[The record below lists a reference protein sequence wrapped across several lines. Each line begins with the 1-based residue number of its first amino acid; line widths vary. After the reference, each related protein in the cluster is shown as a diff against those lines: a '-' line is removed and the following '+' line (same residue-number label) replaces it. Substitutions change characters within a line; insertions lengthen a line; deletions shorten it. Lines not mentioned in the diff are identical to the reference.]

1 MNIFKNLKKVFT
13 NKYWLI
19 WVLLGFFIMSLPTYF
34 FTWWS
39 RHNIIFWE
47 WDNYFY
53 FILALD
59 ISLAIFFAIFLWATL
74 YKMKYFSNKKVSKL
88 WFIGGFIWSLVWW
101 CASCTLT
108 FATYLGLSSIL
119 AFLPYHWVELKL
131 LSIVILIYVCFIT
144 LKNLEVCN
152 LKFKKS

>member
-1 MNIFKNLKKVFT
+1 MLNWVVDQLKQLRKLLKIYNLFVMNIFKNLKKVFT
-13 NKYWLI
+13 NKYWII

-88 WFIGGFIWSLVWW
+88 CYLFRAFKYFSFFTLSMSRIKITFYNNFDICLFYNFEKFRSL
-101 CASCTLT
+101 
-108 FATYLGLSSIL
+108 
-119 AFLPYHWVELKL
+119 
-131 LSIVILIYVCFIT
+131 
-144 LKNLEVCN
+144 
-152 LKFKKS
+152 